1 MKQRRLAKTRHSD
14 VTEKDAEEFILDFLH
29 ADALELFEITND
41 LSNRY
46 PAGSRVR
53 FALYL
58 LSLVVA
64 STQQTSPSPEETE
77 I

>member
-14 VTEKDAEEFILDFLH
+14 VSERDAEEFILDFLH
-29 ADALELFEITND
+29 ADTLQLFAITND

-64 STQQTSPSPEETE
+64 CTQQTSAPTEETE